1 MKPSLI
7 GARRASPNP
16 THRMPLQCTVGS
28 SRYQL
33 LHETRGKV
41 SCLVPQLRLA
51 GRWLEACGFRVG
63 DVLTVTVEPGKVVL
77 SRREPAA

>member
-7 GARRASPNP
+7 GARRASPNAS
-16 THRMPLQCTVGS
+16 HRLPARCTVGS
-28 SRYQL
+28 ARYQY

-63 DVLTVTVEPGKVVL
+63 DVLTVSVEDGAVVL
-77 SRREPAA
+77 TRSNPRT